1 MRIVNGTLTKELSM
15 MKKILNKLTYIFG
28 KPITYVYTFILSFVI
43 GIVCYYFGYKDI
55 SWGLLIVSIS
65 SNAVLLFIG
74 IGEMIDDYFE

>member
-1 MRIVNGTLTKELSM
+1 MLIENGIVARELSM

-55 SWGLLIVSIS
+55 SWSLLLVSIS
-65 SNAVLLFIG
+65 SNAVLLFMG
-74 IGEMIDDYFE
+74 IDEMIDDCFE

>member
-43 GIVCYYFGYKDI
+43 GIVCYYFGYKNI

-65 SNAVLLFIG
+65 SNAVLLFMG
-74 IGEMIDDYFE
+74 IDEMIDDYFE

>member
-1 MRIVNGTLTKELSM
+1 MLIENVTLSKEISM

-43 GIVCYYFGYKDI
+43 GIVCYYFGYKNI

-65 SNAVLLFIG
+65 SNAVLLFMG
-74 IGEMIDDYFE
+74 IDEMIDDYFE

>member
-1 MRIVNGTLTKELSM
+1 MRIENGTVIKELSM

-55 SWGLLIVSIS
+55 SWNLLLVSIS

-74 IGEMIDDYFE
+74 IDEMIDDYFE

>member
-15 MKKILNKLTYIFG
+15 MKKIINKLNYIFG
-28 KPITYVYTFILSFVI
+28 KPITYVYIFILSFVI

-65 SNAVLLFIG
+65 SNAVLLYMG
-74 IGEMIDDYFE
+74 IDEMIDDYFE

>member
-1 MRIVNGTLTKELSM
+1 MRIVNGTLTKELPM

-65 SNAVLLFIG
+65 SNAVLLFMG
-74 IGEMIDDYFE
+74 IDEMIDDYFE

>member
-15 MKKILNKLTYIFG
+15 MKKILNKLNYIFG

-55 SWGLLIVSIS
+55 SWDLLIVSIS
-65 SNAVLLFIG
+65 SNAVLLFTG
-74 IGEMIDDYFE
+74 INEMIDDYFD